1 MLPEFGGIG
10 YLLNYGIV
18 HSDPDIWWNEWRRHK
33 MLVLNQTL
41 LHVRVTK
48 SSAIEADL
56 ASYVETVYDG
66 FDNEWSTEAS

>member
-1 MLPEFGGIG
+1 MLPEFGGMG

-18 HSDPDIWWNEWRRHK
+18 HSDPGIWWNEWRRYTNVSFEPK
-33 MLVLNQTL
+33 ITTRMC
-41 LHVRVTK
+41 TK

-66 FDNEWSTEAS
+66 LDNEWSTEAS

>member
-1 MLPEFGGIG
+1 
-10 YLLNYGIV
+10 
-18 HSDPDIWWNEWRRHK
+18 
-33 MLVLNQTL
+33 MLVLKQTL

-66 FDNEWSTEAS
+66 LTMNGALKHHEGVSDGCLEIVVDCKVNLNECIN